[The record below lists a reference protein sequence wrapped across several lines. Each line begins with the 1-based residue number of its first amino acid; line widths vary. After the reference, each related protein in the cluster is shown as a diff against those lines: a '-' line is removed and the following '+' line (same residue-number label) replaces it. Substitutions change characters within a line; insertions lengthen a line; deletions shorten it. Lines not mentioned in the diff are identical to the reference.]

1 MKISSSLVR
10 KCIGDNLTKKNNN
23 HVLSIS
29 KPHYIHETRN
39 EVNIK
44 KYKKFQVKRNLF
56 ERDKHSQTEKDNHTL
71 SISNTLPNLAKHMKT
86 KTQISIHSNEIHLRR
101 THIRKTN
108 NYTFSHLESIP
119 KPQQNER

>member
-1 MKISSSLVR
+1 METISRRKI
-10 KCIGDNLTKKNNN
+10 IITYF
-23 HVLSIS
+23 S

-86 KTQISIHSNEIHLRR
+86 QN
-101 THIRKTN
+101 TN
-108 NYTFSHLESIP
+108 FYPFKRNPLETNSYS
-119 KPQQNER
+119 QN

>member
-23 HVLSIS
+23 HVLSIF

-86 KTQISIHSNEIHLRR
+86 QN
-101 THIRKTN
+101 TN
-108 NYTFSHLESIP
+108 FYPFKRNPLETNSYS
-119 KPQQNER
+119 QN